1 MVAKLEVK
9 RRGKTAEN
17 NLVNPSFHSLLVVP
31 VWVILSGRLAQQ
43 VLNVNATN
51 EIRLAWEE
59 FGTSLSLPVVKRET

>member
-1 MVAKLEVK
+1 VK
-9 RRGKTAEN
+9 
-17 NLVNPSFHSLLVVP
+17 PSFHSLLVVP